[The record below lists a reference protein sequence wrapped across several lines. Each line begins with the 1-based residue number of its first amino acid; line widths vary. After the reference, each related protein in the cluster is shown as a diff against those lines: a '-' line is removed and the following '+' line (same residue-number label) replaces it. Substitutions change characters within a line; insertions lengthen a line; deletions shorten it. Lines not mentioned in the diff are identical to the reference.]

1 LSIGIYSA
9 NENGSN
15 TIKIIG
21 SGITI
26 VEALAVD
33 WIGLNLYW
41 ADYVM
46 QHIEVSKLDG
56 KRRKILFN
64 VNKTSFFY

>member
-1 LSIGIYSA
+1 M
-9 NENGSN
+9 
-15 TIKIIG
+15 KIIG

-64 VNKTSFFY
+64 VNKS